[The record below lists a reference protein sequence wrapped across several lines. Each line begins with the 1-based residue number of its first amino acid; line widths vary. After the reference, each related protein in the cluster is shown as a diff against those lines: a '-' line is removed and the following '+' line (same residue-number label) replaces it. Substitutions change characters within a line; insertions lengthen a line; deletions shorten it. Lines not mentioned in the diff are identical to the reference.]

1 MVEIEINGTP
11 VQARDGAMVLQAA
24 DEAGITIP
32 RFCYHNRLSIAANCR
47 MCLVEVEKVA
57 KPLPACATPVAPGMK
72 IYTRSPKAIAA
83 QRNVM
88 EFLLINHPLDC
99 PICDQ
104 GGECDLQEMAV
115 GYGNDFSRYSEE
127 KRVVADRDIGPL
139 IATEMTRCIHCTR
152 CVRFGE
158 EIAGIR
164 EMGATGRGEHMTI
177 GTYVAKS
184 VDSELSGNIIDLCP
198 VGALT
203 SKPYRFTARPWEL
216 RRLAGVSPH
225 DCVGSHIDVDVRG
238 QKVMRVVAR
247 ENEAINESW
256 IADRDRFSYLG
267 LSHAER
273 LLKPMVK
280 RNGQWQEVDWN
291 SALEFAAEGLRS
303 VVSQHGAAQLGALA
317 AYGATTEEHYLLQ
330 KVMRGLGSH
339 NVDHRLRQID
349 FRDDAVTPAFP
360 ALGHTL
366 PELETRDAVLLI
378 GSNVRK
384 EQPLIAHRLR
394 KASLKGAQLLAINAL
409 DYEFTF
415 PLAAKAITTPAGM
428 VHALAAVAKALA
440 AIKGAS
446 LPTAI
451 QLLTNGVNVDAAH
464 KSMAQ
469 LLADAKAP
477 SLLLGNGAI
486 AHPHLAEL
494 RALASAISIM
504 SGAKLGILAEGGNSA
519 GAWLAGMVPHRLPG
533 ARGNAAGNHWHGM
546 CANGVKG
553 LLLLGIEP
561 EFDAID
567 TQCAADGVRKAEF
580 VVSLSAYAT
589 DAMRAS
595 ADVLLPIALFPETSG
610 TYVNAEGHWQSV
622 QGVVTPPGES
632 RPAWKVLRVL
642 GNMLD
647 LPGFEY
653 MSSEE
658 VRDELRALCAEV
670 SAAASYTAATTLA
683 LPQLTSDL
691 MRVSDFPI
699 YSVDPLVRRSAALQ
713 QTRDARLGGVR
724 GAAATLAALG
734 LTDGGE
740 AVVSQGG
747 SENRLKVSADER
759 VATGCLYVPCGT
771 VDGVGLGAGFAPLT
785 ARPV

>member
-11 VQARDGAMVLQAA
+11 VQARDGLMVLQAA
-24 DEAGITIP
+24 DEAGVTIP
-32 RFCYHNRLSIAANCR
+32 RFCYHNRLSVAANCR

-72 IYTRSPKAIAA
+72 IFTRSPKAIAA

-104 GGECDLQEMAV
+104 GGECDLQEMAM

-127 KRVVADRDIGPL
+127 KRVVADRNIGPL

-184 VDSELSGNIIDLCP
+184 VDHELSGNIIDLCP

-216 RRLAGVSPH
+216 RRQASVSPH

-247 ENEAINESW
+247 ENDAINESW
-256 IADRDRFSYLG
+256 ISDRDRFSYLG

-280 RNGQWQEVDWN
+280 RDGQWLEVDWN
-291 SALEFAAEGLRS
+291 SALSFAAEGLRS
-303 VVSQHGAAQLGALA
+303 VISTHGAAQLGALA
-317 AYGATTEEHYLLQ
+317 AYSATTEEHYLLQ

-339 NVDHRLRQID
+339 NVDHRLRQVD
-349 FRDDAVTPAFP
+349 FRDDAATPAFP
-360 ALGHTL
+360 SLGHTL
-366 PELETRDAVLLI
+366 PELEMRDAVLLI

-394 KASLKGAQLLAINAL
+394 KASLKGAKLMTINAL
-409 DYEFTF
+409 DYEFSF
-415 PLAAKAITTPAGM
+415 PLSAKVITTPAGM
-428 VHALAAVAKALA
+428 VHALAGVAKALA
-440 AIKGAS
+440 AIKGAAV
-446 LPTAI
+446 PAAI
-451 QLLTNGVNVDAAH
+451 QSLVNAVTADAEQ
-464 KSMAQ
+464 KQMAQ
-469 LLADAKAP
+469 ILADAKTP

-494 RALASAISIM
+494 RALASAIASLT
-504 SGAKLGILAEGGNSA
+504 GAKLGLLAEGGNSA
-519 GAWLAGMVPHRLPG
+519 GAWLAGMVPHRLHGGTAHTGG
-533 ARGNAAGNHWHGM
+533 AHWRDMCTHGM
-546 CANGVKG
+546 QG
-553 LLLLGIEP
+553 LVLLGVEP

-567 TQCAADGVRKAEF
+567 AHLASEAVRKAAF
-580 VVSLSAYAT
+580 VVSLTAYAN
-589 DAMRAS
+589 ASMRES

-610 TYVNAEGHWQSV
+610 TYVNAEGNWQSV
-622 QGVVTPPGES
+622 QGAVTPPAEA

-647 LPGFEY
+647 LTGFEY
-653 MSSEE
+653 TSSEE
-658 VRDELRALCAEV
+658 VRDELRRQCEAETENSSYGSASAL
-670 SAAASYTAATTLA
+670 S
-683 LPQLTSDL
+683 LPQVTNAPI
-691 MRVSDFPI
+691 RVADFPI
-699 YSVDPLVRRSAALQ
+699 YSVDSLVRRSHALQ
-713 QTRDARLGGVR
+713 QTRDAQLGGVR
-724 GAAATLAALG
+724 ASSATLAALG
-734 LTDGGE
+734 LRDGGE
-740 AVVSQGG
+740 ALVNQGG
-747 SENRLKVSADER
+747 SAKRLKVSVDER
-759 VATGCLYVPCGT
+759 VAAGCLYIPCGGD
-771 VDGVGLGAGFAPLT
+771 DGVGLGAGFGPLT
-785 ARPV
+785 AQPV